1 MLRLTDPDQIKRG
14 LLLDDPRLAT
24 ERQYFDAWRGVNDRY
39 GPAPAQ
45 PSGLIKVDG
54 RPVES
59 PEIQPVRLPFFRSI
73 TRWWV
78 DALWGEPPQ
87 GIAEDDLAVWE
98 KASRWRSVKGT
109 GVALVYSDGTMR
121 AIDPSDWWPVRDPVD
136 ADRIT
141 ADVITW
147 HWMSEPKRSTPN
159 RVRVVIVPRGEG
171 ASTVQD
177 FELAGQ
183 VLGDPI
189 GPKASA
195 GAAGVAVFGDGAS
208 DYEDVWTIVNEMQ
221 FRYGRLHRA
230 LNRTAEPHLSGP
242 FSHAPDGYAYSPDL
256 IQPADVGMRLGPE
269 QITQLSQGAGAAA
282 RPEIRYLNNSQVLP
296 TDGTP
301 WQYIAPPP
309 SAYQGAL
316 AALDFLLDQL
326 VIATG
331 IPATAFGLQ
340 QSQQQTQSG
349 VSRER
354 QLLTALQRVRHL
366 RRELERAFT
375 MVARLRGGQA
385 EEVQWPSSPFAGFAG
400 MAELALDLFRGGL
413 ITEAEGRELIGYSGG
428 VPLGQGIEGA
438 GLPFTA
444 GAARSA
450 R

>member
-1 MLRLTDPDQIKRG
+1 MLRLTDPDQFKRG
-14 LLLDDPRLAT
+14 LLLDDPRLGV
-24 ERQYFDAWRGVNDRY
+24 ERDYFDAWRGVNANY

-45 PSGLIKVDG
+45 PSGLVKANGELLEV
-54 RPVES
+54 
-59 PEIQPVRLPFFRSI
+59 PEMMPVRLPLFRSI

-87 GIAEDDLAVWE
+87 GIDAGDLAVWE
-98 KASRWRSVKGT
+98 KASRWRSIKGT
-109 GVALVYSDGTMR
+109 GVVLVYEDGTMR

-136 ADRIT
+136 AEAVT
-141 ADVITW
+141 ADVIAW
-147 HWMSEPKRSTPN
+147 HWTSEPKRSTPN
-159 RVRVVIVPRGEG
+159 RVRVVIIPRGEG

-189 GPKASA
+189 GPKESA

-208 DYEDVWTIVNEMQ
+208 DYADVWTIVREME

-230 LNRTAEPHLSGP
+230 LNRTAEPHLQGP
-242 FSHAPDGYAYSPDL
+242 YGWAPEGYSLSPDL
-256 IQPADVGMRLGPE
+256 IPPADLGTRLSPE
-269 QITQLSQGAGAAA
+269 QIDVVALGSSAAQ
-282 RPEIRYLNNSQVLP
+282 RPELRYLNNSQVLP
-296 TDGTP
+296 TDGP
-301 WQYIAPPP
+301 AWQYVAPPA
-309 SAYQGAL
+309 SAHQGSL

-326 VIATG
+326 VVATG

-340 QSQQQTQSG
+340 QVQQQTQSG

-375 MVARLRGGQA
+375 MVAELSRREAA
-385 EEVQWPSSPFAGFAG
+385 EVRWPSSPFAGFAG

-413 ITEAEGRELIGYSGG
+413 ITEEEGRELIGYRGG

-444 GAARSA
+444 GASRSA